1 MNESV
6 PSSSEPILRLTGVG
20 VTYPGGTKALS
31 PQDLEIHE
39 GEVTILLGRSGAG
52 KSTLLRAMNLLVCP
66 TEGTVSCPVLGD
78 LSGVSKIRKHRRR
91 TGMVFQQHQLIG
103 RQTALTNVLTAR
115 LSRFST
121 LRSLF
126 ALPRPDREKALS
138 CLDRVGLLDKALQRV
153 DQLSGGQQQRVGVA
167 RALAMEPGLI
177 LADEPVASL
186 DPATSR
192 QLLTLLRDVCRRDGI
207 TLVIS
212 LHQVEFAKE
221 FGDRIV
227 ALAHGRIVFDDTPE
241 QLNEAALASI
251 YEGETPV
258 EKSDSRKTGVDASS
272 TKDPALAAVR

>member
-1 MNESV
+1 
-6 PSSSEPILRLTGVG
+6 
-20 VTYPGGTKALS
+20 
-31 PQDLEIHE
+31 
-39 GEVTILLGRSGAG
+39 
-52 KSTLLRAMNLLVCP
+52 
-66 TEGTVSCPVLGD
+66 
-78 LSGVSKIRKHRRR
+78 
-91 TGMVFQQHQLIG
+91 
-103 RQTALTNVLTAR
+103 
-115 LSRFST
+115 
-121 LRSLF
+121 
-126 ALPRPDREKALS
+126 
-138 CLDRVGLLDKALQRV
+138 
-153 DQLSGGQQQRVGVA
+153 
-167 RALAMEPGLI
+167 MEPGLI

-272 TKDPALAAVR
+272 PKDPALAAVR